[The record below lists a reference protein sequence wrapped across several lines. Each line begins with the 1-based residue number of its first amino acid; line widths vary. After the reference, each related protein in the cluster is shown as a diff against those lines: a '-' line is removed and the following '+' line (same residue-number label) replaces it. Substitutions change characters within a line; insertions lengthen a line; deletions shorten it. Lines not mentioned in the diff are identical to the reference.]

1 MAEGNSHMTLKAI
14 IRGAIALVLL
24 LGAFLLVPGTYQSLE
39 RWQSL
44 SNSFRAVN
52 ILFVAGIAGLALGA
66 ALLLIGEG
74 WKRRGLLTGGPAAAL
89 IGVTIMWGVLSGVIP
104 CGGPS

>member
-1 MAEGNSHMTLKAI
+1 MIQKAI
-14 IRGAIALVLL
+14 IRGIVALVLL
-24 LGAFLLVPGTYQSLE
+24 LGALLLASGTYGNFE

-44 SNSFRAVN
+44 SGGFRAVN
-52 ILFVAGIAGLALGA
+52 ILFAAGIAGLVLGA

-74 WKRRGLLTGGPAAAL
+74 WRRRGLLTGGAAAAL
-89 IGVTIMWGVLSGVIP
+89 IGVTVTWGVLSGVIP